1 MSKRDYYEI
10 LGVSKGADKEEI
22 KKAYR
27 KMALKYHPDRN
38 PGDKEAEEM
47 FKEAAEA
54 YDVLSNDD
62 KRRKYDQFGHQAF
75 SGGGGGGGWSGG
87 GMTMEDIFSSFGDIF
102 GESVFGGF
110 GGFGRGNARHVNKGG
125 NIRVKI
131 KLNLSEILNGAE
143 KKIKI
148 NKYVACKVCNGSG
161 AQDSNSFSNCSTC
174 NGSGRVTRIS
184 NTFLG
189 QMQTTST
196 CPSCGGEGQIIKSK
210 CTSCHGE
217 GIVKEDDVV
226 TIKIPA
232 GVTEGMQ
239 MTVSGKGHA
248 ARRGGVNGDL
258 LVVVE
263 EEQNEDLIRDGNDLI
278 YNLFISIPEAILGT
292 TAEVP
297 IVDGKAKIKIDP
309 GTQSGKI
316 LRLRGKGVPEINGYG
331 RGDILVQVNVWIPSN
346 LSKEER
352 KTIEKFAE
360 SPSFNPVGNN
370 TEKSIF
376 ERMKDYFR

>member
-1 MSKRDYYEI
+1 MSKRDYYEV

-22 KKAYR
+22 KKSYR
-27 KMALKYHPDRN
+27 KMALKFHPDRN
-38 PGDKEAEEM
+38 PGDKDAEEK

-75 SGGGGGGGWSGG
+75 SGSGGGGWSGG
-87 GMTMEDIFSSFGDIF
+87 GMTVEDIFSSFGDIF
-102 GESVFGGF
+102 GDSVFGGF
-110 GGFGRGNARHVNKGG
+110 GGFGRGNTRHVNKGG

-131 KLNLSEILNGAE
+131 KLSLSEVLNGAE

-148 NKYVACKVCNGSG
+148 NKYVACNVCDGTG
-161 AQDSNSFSNCSTC
+161 AQGSNGYTTCSTC
-174 NGSGRVTRIS
+174 NGAGRVTRIA

-189 QMQTTST
+189 QMQTTSA
-196 CPSCGGEGQIIKSK
+196 CPSCGGEGRTIRSK
-210 CTSCHGE
+210 CTTCHGE

-239 MTVSGKGHA
+239 LTVTGKGHA

-263 EEQNEDLIRDGNDLI
+263 EEKHEELIRDCNDLI
-278 YNLFISIPEAILGT
+278 YNLFVSIPEAILGT
-292 TAEVP
+292 TVEVP
-297 IVDGKAKIKIDP
+297 IVDGKAKIKIEP

-331 RGDILVQVNVWIPSN
+331 RGDILVQVNVWIPTE
-346 LSKEER
+346 LTKEER
-352 KTIEKFAE
+352 KAMEKLLE
-360 SPSFNPVGNN
+360 SPSFNPTGNN
-370 TEKSIF
+370 NEKSIF
-376 ERMKDYFR
+376 ERMKDYFK